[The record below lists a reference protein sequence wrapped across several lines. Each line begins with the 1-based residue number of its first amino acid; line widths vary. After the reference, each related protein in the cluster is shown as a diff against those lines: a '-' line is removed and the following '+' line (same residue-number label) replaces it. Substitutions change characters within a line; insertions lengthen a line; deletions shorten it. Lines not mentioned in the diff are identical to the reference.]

1 MVAVKSREERFIVTG
16 KAQTI
21 QSKVEKGFRLEVPE
35 RSLPARSQVVLK
47 VLFKEAMQKHKRSLD
62 IIKRLLGMSCKQKIT
77 FINAILGLFSVGG
90 PLYLRNI

>member
-35 RSLPARSQVVLK
+35 RSLPARSHVVLK
-47 VLFKEAMQKHKRSLD
+47 VLFKEAMINHKRSLN
-62 IIKRLLGMSCKQKIT
+62 IIKGCWVCRVNKKS
-77 FINAILGLFSVGG
+77 
-90 PLYLRNI
+90 LYKRNTESS

>member
-35 RSLPARSQVVLK
+35 RSLPARSHVVLK
-47 VLFKEAMQKHKRSLD
+47 VLFQEAMQNHKRSLN
-62 IIKRLLGMSCKQKIT
+62 IIKMLLGMSCKQKNP
-77 FINAILGLFSVGG
+77 FINAILSLLSVGG